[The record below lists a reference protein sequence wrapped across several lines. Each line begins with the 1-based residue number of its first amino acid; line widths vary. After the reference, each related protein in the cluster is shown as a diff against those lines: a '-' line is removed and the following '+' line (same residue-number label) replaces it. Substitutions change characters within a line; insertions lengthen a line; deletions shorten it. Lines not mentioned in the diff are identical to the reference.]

1 MSSYAHLVESAST
14 LEPDD
19 IDNLIT
25 ALGRLR
31 DEKLKE
37 NEPAEQFDDII
48 RHLEHEFPYTGD
60 LQGCDLVP
68 FLFTLAEF
76 GFIIRCESC
85 GSSRQVYVA
94 TLYKV
99 GDPHDEKPRHVIGV
113 TRSND
118 PHHCFDADDVCEA
131 GFRILAHASVENMIR
146 LDPMNL
152 FQDRGRCQLSGQ
164 YKLSLG
170 EAHEWPQA
178 YRFRFS
184 LNGEIRDV
192 NSPYRV
198 PDIARA
204 ICLAE
209 NLGSD
214 FQAEDP
220 DDLELLEVRNC
231 RIQHDPNDRFAWWE
245 PTDVIWKAED

>member
-1 MSSYAHLVESAST
+1 MSAYHHLVESAAT

-25 ALGRLR
+25 ALGKLR

-68 FLFTLAEF
+68 FLFALAEF
-76 GFIIRCESC
+76 GYIIRCESC
-85 GSSRQVYVA
+85 GSGRRGYVA

-99 GDPHDEKPRHVIGV
+99 GAPADEKPHHVFGV
-113 TRSND
+113 TRSCD
-118 PHHCFDADDVCEA
+118 PQHCFDADDVCEA
-131 GFRILAHASVENMIR
+131 GFRILASAYVENMIR

-152 FQDRGRCQLSGQ
+152 FANRNRNLTSGQ
-164 YKLSLG
+164 YKLCLG
-170 EAHEWPQA
+170 VESEWPQA
-178 YRFRFS
+178 YRFKFS
-184 LNGEIRDV
+184 LNGTIREV

-198 PDIARA
+198 PDIAKV
-204 ICLAE
+204 ICLAQ
-209 NLGSD
+209 NLDHD
-214 FQAEDP
+214 FQTEDP
-220 DDLELLEVRNC
+220 DDLELLEVKNC

-245 PTDVIWKAED
+245 PTDVIWKQED

>member
-1 MSSYAHLVESAST
+1 MSAYHHLVESAAT

-25 ALGRLR
+25 ALGKLR
-31 DEKLKE
+31 DEKLRE
-37 NEPAEQFDDII
+37 NEPAAQFAGLIA
-48 RHLEHEFPYTGD
+48 HLEHQFPYTIAGT
-60 LQGCDLVP
+60 GSDLVP
-68 FLFTLAEF
+68 FLFALAEF
-76 GFIIRCESC
+76 GYIIRCESC
-85 GSSRQVYVA
+85 GSGRQGYVA

-99 GDPHDEKPRHVIGV
+99 GDPGDEKPQHVVGV

-131 GFRILAHASVENMIR
+131 GFRILAHAYVENMIR
-146 LDPMNL
+146 LDPTHLYAN
-152 FQDRGRCQLSGQ
+152 RNRCQLSRH

-170 EAHEWPQA
+170 DPQEWPQA
-178 YRFRFS
+178 YCFRFD
-184 LNGEIRDV
+184 LNGDVRDV
-192 NSPYRV
+192 KSPYRV

-209 NLGSD
+209 NLD
-214 FQAEDP
+214 ANFRVEDP
-220 DDLELLEVRNC
+220 DDLELLEVRDC

-245 PTDVIWKAED
+245 PMGVIWKAED